1 MARADRA
8 KHVDP
13 SQADGYAEVGR
24 RLLGAGRA
32 IRQGGDAKHAPA
44 LAILGIHGVV
54 AFTDAL
60 CIHLGGRKSTSPDH
74 AAAARLL
81 RSIMGARLP
90 REMETLLLRVVSEK
104 DRLEYQG
111 YVATMREADA
121 IFGKAERFGRWVEE
135 VLTGTT
141 ASG

>member
-1 MARADRA
+1 MARPDRA
-8 KHVDP
+8 KRVDP

-32 IRQGGDAKHAPA
+32 IREGGDARHAPA
-44 LAILGIHGVV
+44 LAILGIHAVV

-60 CIHLGGRKSTSPDH
+60 CIHLGGRKSTSADH
-74 AAAARLL
+74 GAAARLL
-81 RSIMGARLP
+81 RAIVGARLP
-90 REMETLLLRVVSEK
+90 REMETLLVRVVSEK

-121 IFGKAERFGRWVEE
+121 IFARAERYGRWVEQW
-135 VLTGTT
+135 LTGST